1 LWLVS
6 VRMLRR
12 ERLNL
17 IFAQAAANVTL
28 ARIRM
33 ALDDA
38 PVCDVHDDDDPV
50 TCGWKSDV
58 LEVRRILEE
67 GR

>member
-1 LWLVS
+1 
-6 VRMLRR
+6 
-12 ERLNL
+12 
-17 IFAQAAANVTL
+17 
-28 ARIRM
+28 M